1 MKLFQ
6 RLLVAPAALGLMA
19 PVAANAD
26 TAFSPSTKVSGNAV
40 FTTGSVSAGT
50 GDANEELFMQYAY
63 TLELNSSFTGEDNLY
78 AEIEAGNADTNT
90 SNPLQ
95 DLDSAVTGGAD
106 LSVASLF
113 YSFPVGDLTITGG
126 PLVDQDDVLA
136 ATTSAYSGT
145 FRLDAMPFSE
155 AGDETGAGLAASY
168 ATDAGWVMSA
178 SFIAP
183 DSANS
188 AQGINTDTADDV
200 TTLSLGYDGDGFGGG
215 IVVASN
221 DGDRTTGGYDTF
233 GGGLYYSPESIPAT
247 FSVAYDTKDPEG
259 TASDSTDFFIGVD
272 YEVGPGTLHAA
283 YNTTDVDDNS
293 DNTDQ
298 AGYEVSYSY
307 AVNDNVT
314 VRPGVF
320 TVEENDGT
328 NDDSGVVL
336 ETSFSF

>member
-26 TAFSPSTKVSGNAV
+26 TAFQSTTTLGGSAV

-50 GDANEELFMQYAY
+50 GDANEELYMQYAY
-63 TLELNSSFTGEDNLY
+63 TLELNSSFNGEDNLY
-78 AEIEAGNADTNT
+78 AEIEAGNASGPLNT
-90 SNPLQ
+90 
-95 DLDSAVTGGAD
+95 LDSAVATTNEA
-106 LSVASLF
+106 LNVASLF
-113 YSFPVGDLTITGG
+113 YSFPVGDLSVTGG
-126 PLVDQDDVLA
+126 PLLDQDDVLA
-136 ATTSAYSGT
+136 ATTSKYSGT

-155 AGDETGAGLAASY
+155 MGAGDETGPGIAASY
-168 ATDAGWVMSA
+168 ATDNGVVLSA
-178 SFIAP
+178 SLIANDGA
-183 DSANS
+183 DSAK
-188 AQGINTDTADDV
+188 GINTDTGNDV
-200 TTLSLGYDGDGFGGG
+200 TTLTAGYDGDGWGGG
-215 IVVASN
+215 FIIASD
-221 DGDRTTGGYDTF
+221 DGDTDTSGYDTF
-233 GGGLYYSPESIPAT
+233 GAGLYYSPESFPAT
-247 FSVAYDTKDPEG
+247 ISVAYDTKDPESG
-259 TASDSTDFFIGVD
+259 SDETDFFIGVD

-283 YNTTDVDDNS
+283 YNSTDVDDNS

-314 VRPGVF
+314 VRPGIF

>member
-26 TAFSPSTKVSGNAV
+26 TAFSPSTNLNGKAV
-40 FTTGSVSAGT
+40 FTTGSVAAGT
-50 GDANEELFMQYAY
+50 GDANEELYMQYAY

-78 AEIEAGNADTNT
+78 AEIEAGNA
-90 SNPLQ
+90 SAPLSA
-95 DLDSAVTGGAD
+95 LDSSVTTTGDA
-106 LSVASLF
+106 LQVKSLF
-113 YSFPVGDLTITGG
+113 YSFPVGDLKVTGG
-126 PLVDQDDVLA
+126 PLVDQDDILA
-136 ATTSAYSGT
+136 ATTSRYSGT

-155 AGDETGAGLAASY
+155 AGNETGAGIAASY
-168 ATDAGWVMSA
+168 ATANGLVLSA
-178 SFIAP
+178 SFISP

-188 AQGINTDTADDV
+188 AQGINTDTSDDV
-200 TTLSLGYDGDGFGGG
+200 TTLSVGYDGDGFGGG
-215 IVVASN
+215 VVISSN

-233 GGGLYYSPESIPAT
+233 GGGLYYSLESMPAT

-259 TASDSTDFFIGVD
+259 SSADSTDFFIGVD
-272 YEVGPGTLHAA
+272 YEVGPGVLHAA

-298 AGYEVSYSY
+298 AGYEISYSY
-307 AVNDNVT
+307 AVNDNIT
-314 VRPGVF
+314 VRPGIF
-320 TVEENDGT
+320 TVEENDST